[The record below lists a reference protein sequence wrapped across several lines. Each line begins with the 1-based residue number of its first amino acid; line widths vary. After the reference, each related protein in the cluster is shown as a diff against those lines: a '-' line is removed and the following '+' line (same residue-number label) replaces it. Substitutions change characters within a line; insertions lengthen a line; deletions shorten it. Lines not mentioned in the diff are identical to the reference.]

1 MTAIAGALVGAA
13 LLAVLVVAGIGL
25 LIVWNGKKVVNAAK
39 HKSN

>member
-1 MTAIAGALVGAA
+1 VTAIAGALVGAA

-25 LIVWNGKKVVNAAK
+25 LIVWKVVNAAK